1 MDIRF
6 HRKAAALLG
15 ALLLSAPAARGAE
28 GMWTFD
34 NFPTARMRAQMH
46 WAPDQAWLDRVKAG
60 VARLPNCSASVVS
73 SQGLV
78 LTNEHCLTDC
88 LEAVPHDGGDAVET
102 GFAAHAR
109 EEEVRCPGLALQ
121 VLVDITDV
129 TPRIQ
134 AAAAAAPAETFARTR
149 DAEIARIVEACP
161 GSCEV
166 ETLYEGGRY
175 ALYRYRR
182 FDDVRLV
189 FAPERAMAAFGG
201 DADNF
206 EFPRYAADF
215 AFLRVYERDA
225 PAETPAH
232 LSMRFDAIGDGDV
245 VISAGNPGSTLRL
258 QTAAQLGF
266 MRDVE
271 LPWRIAMLT
280 QARQRMSV
288 FAQST
293 PEHARIA
300 EPTLLSLENA
310 AKAFDGWL
318 QALRDPA
325 QFAHVTERDADL
337 QERVHRNLAARRDM
351 GDAWGDI
358 ARAETA
364 NATAFL
370 PYQYLEL
377 RAGER
382 SQLFAWARDI
392 VRGAAERAKPDAERL
407 GRFRTDRLWAVTR
420 ALQSDAQV
428 NADWEAL
435 NLQLW
440 LESMRANLPARSV
453 AAAHV
458 LAGEAP
464 AALAQRLSQS
474 RLADAAYRQTLWD
487 GGAAAVAASD
497 DPMIQFVLRWDSDAR
512 AARTRYETLVAAP
525 IARAQERI
533 AQARFR
539 AFELNQYPDATFS
552 PRLSYGRV
560 EGWSEGERAIPAFT
574 RFSDFYAHAGAPPR
588 ALTPAWESARA
599 ALDPQTVF
607 NLVTS
612 TDSIGGSSG
621 SPLLDRDGH
630 VIGVVF
636 DGNVHSLGG
645 EFFYDGALNRS
656 ISVSSAAIGA
666 ALTHV
671 YGMNDLAGELRG
683 IMPAPRLETPTCD
696 RARQRS
702 GCTGRR

>member
-1 MDIRF
+1 MKTRF
-6 HRKAAALLG
+6 HRKAAAFMA

-34 NFPTARMRAQMH
+34 NFPSARMQSELH
-46 WAPDQAWLDRVKAG
+46 WAPDQAWLDHVQAG

-88 LEAVPHDGGDAVET
+88 LEAASPDDGNFVEA
-102 GFAAHAR
+102 GFSAR
-109 EEEVRCPGLALQ
+109 ARKEELRCPGLALQ

-134 AAAAAAPAETFARTR
+134 AAAAAAPEGFARAR
-149 DAEIARIVEACP
+149 DAEIARIVEGCA

-215 AFLRVYERDA
+215 AFLRVYEHDA
-225 PAETPAH
+225 PAATPAH
-232 LSMRFDAIGDGDV
+232 LTMLFGPISANDV
-245 VISAGNPGSTLRL
+245 VIAAGNPGSTLRL
-258 QTAAQLGF
+258 QTAAQLAF
-266 MRDVE
+266 LRDVE
-271 LPWRIAMLT
+271 LPWRIGMLT
-280 QARQRMSV
+280 QARQRMAI
-288 FAQST
+288 FAQAS

-300 EPTLLSLENA
+300 EPTMLSLDNA
-310 AKAFDGWL
+310 SKAFDGWL
-318 QALRDPA
+318 LALRDPA
-325 QFAHVTERDADL
+325 QFARVTARDADL
-337 QERVHRNLAARRDM
+337 QERVHRNLAARRDI

-358 ARAETA
+358 AHAETA

-392 VRGAAERAKPDAERL
+392 VRGAAERAKPETERL
-407 GRFRTDRLWAVTR
+407 PRYRNDRLWAVTR
-420 ALQSDAQV
+420 GLQNNAQV
-428 NADWEAL
+428 DPAWEAL
-435 NLQLW
+435 NLQIW
-440 LESMRANLPARSV
+440 LESVRAQLPARITAV
-453 AAAHV
+453 AHV
-458 LAGEAP
+458 FGGES
-464 AALAQRLSQS
+464 AAVLAQRLSQS
-474 RLADAAYRQTLWD
+474 RLADSTYRQQLWD
-487 GGAAAVAASD
+487 GGASALAASD
-497 DPMIQFVLRWDSDAR
+497 DPMIQFVLRWDGDAR
-512 AARTRYETLVAAP
+512 AARSRYETLVAAP

-539 AFELNQYPDATFS
+539 AFELSQYPDATFS

-560 EGWSEGERAIPAFT
+560 EGWSEDERSVAAFT
-574 RFSDFYAHAGAPPR
+574 RLGELYEQAGAPPR
-588 ALTPAWESARA
+588 ALTPAWERARG

-612 TDSIGGSSG
+612 TDLIGGSSG
-621 SPLLDRDGH
+621 SALLDREGR

-645 EFFYDGALNRS
+645 EFFYDGTLNRS
-656 ISVSSAAIGA
+656 ISVSSAAIA
-666 ALTHV
+666 ASLSHV
-671 YGMNDLAGELRG
+671 YGMNDLVGELQG
-683 IMPAPRLETPTCD
+683 VTPAPRSETPSCD
-696 RARQRS
+696 QARRRS
-702 GCTGRR
+702 DCMERR

>member
-1 MDIRF
+1 VF
-6 HRKAAALLG
+6 A
-15 ALLLSAPAARGAE
+15 APAARGAE

-34 NFPTARMRAQMH
+34 NFPSARMQSEMH
-46 WAPDQAWLDRVKAG
+46 WAPDQAWLDRVKVG

-88 LEAVPHDGGDAVET
+88 LEAVSPDDGNYVEA
-102 GFAAHAR
+102 GFSAHAR
-109 EEEVRCPGLALQ
+109 EEEVRCPGLILQ

-134 AAAAAAPAETFARTR
+134 AAAAAAPPEAFARTR
-149 DAEIARIVEACP
+149 NAEIARIVEGCA

-189 FAPERAMAAFGG
+189 FAPERAIAAFGG

-215 AFLRVYERDA
+215 AFLRVYENGA
-225 PAETPAH
+225 PAATPSH
-232 LSMRFDAIGDGDV
+232 LSMRFDAINANDV
-245 VISAGNPGSTLRL
+245 VVAAGNPGSTLRL
-258 QTAAQLGF
+258 ETAAQLAF

-271 LPWRIAMLT
+271 LPWRIGMLT
-280 QARQRMSV
+280 QARQRMAAYARS
-288 FAQST
+288 S
-293 PEHARIA
+293 PDHARIA
-300 EPTLLSLENA
+300 EPTLLSLDNA

-318 QALRDPA
+318 QALRDPN

-351 GDAWGDI
+351 GDAWGEI

-407 GRFRTDRLWAVTR
+407 WRYRTDRLLTVTG
-420 ALQSDAQV
+420 ALQSTATIDP
-428 NADWEAL
+428 DWEAL

-440 LESMRANLPARSV
+440 LESMHANLAPRSV

-458 LAGEAP
+458 FAGEDA
-464 AALAQRLSQS
+464 AALAQRLAHS
-474 RLADAAYRQTLWD
+474 RLADAAYRQQLWD

-497 DPMIQFVLRWDSDAR
+497 DPMIQFVLRWDADAR

-539 AFELNQYPDATFS
+539 AFETSQYPDATFS
-552 PRLSYGRV
+552 PRLSYGRI
-560 EGWSEGERAIPAFT
+560 EGWSEADRTVAAFT
-574 RFSDFYAHAGAPPR
+574 HFGEFYQRAGAPPR
-588 ALTPAWESARA
+588 ALTPAWASARA
-599 ALDPQTVF
+599 ALDPQMVF

-621 SPLLDRDGH
+621 SPLLDRDGR

-636 DGNVHSLGG
+636 DGNTHSLGG
-645 EFFYDGALNRS
+645 EFFYDARLNRS
-656 ISVSSAAIGA
+656 ISVSSAAIAA
-666 ALTHV
+666 ALSHV
-671 YGMNDLAGELRG
+671 YGMNDLVGELQG
-683 IMPAPRLETPTCD
+683 VMPTPRSETPTCD
-696 RARQRS
+696 RGRQRS
-702 GCTGRR
+702 GCTERR

>member
-1 MDIRF
+1 VGNRLQT
-6 HRKAAALLG
+6 AAALSA
-15 ALLLSAPAARGAE
+15 ALAFSAPAARGAE

-34 NFPTARMRAQMH
+34 NFPSARMQSEMH
-46 WAPDQAWLDRVKAG
+46 WAPDQAWLDHVKVG

-88 LEAVPHDGGDAVET
+88 LEAVSPDDGNYVEA
-102 GFAAHAR
+102 GFSAHAR

-134 AAAAAAPAETFARTR
+134 AAAAAAPPEAFARTR
-149 DAEIARIVEACP
+149 DAEIARIVENCA

-206 EFPRYAADF
+206 EFPRYASDF
-215 AFLRVYERDA
+215 AFLRAYDNGA
-225 PAETPAH
+225 PAATPSH
-232 LSMRFDAIGDGDV
+232 LTMRFDAINANDV
-245 VISAGNPGSTLRL
+245 VIAAGNPGSTLRL
-258 QTAAQLGF
+258 ETAAQLAF

-271 LPWRIAMLT
+271 LPWRIGMLR
-280 QARQRMSV
+280 QARQRMAA
-288 FAQST
+288 FAQSS

-300 EPTLLSLENA
+300 EPTLLSLDNA

-318 QALRDPA
+318 QALRDPN
-325 QFAHVTERDADL
+325 QFAHVTARDADL

-351 GDAWGDI
+351 GDAWSEI
-358 ARAETA
+358 ARAEVA

-392 VRGAAERAKPDAERL
+392 VRGAAERAKPDAERMW
-407 GRFRTDRLWAVTR
+407 RYRTDRLLAVTR
-420 ALQSDAQV
+420 ALQSTAAIDP
-428 NADWEAL
+428 DWEAL

-440 LESMRANLPARSV
+440 LESIHANLPPRSV

-458 LAGEAP
+458 FAGDNAADLARR
-464 AALAQRLSQS
+464 LAHS
-474 RLADAAYRQTLWD
+474 RLADATYRQQLWD

-497 DPMIQFVLRWDSDAR
+497 DPMIQFVLRWDADAR

-539 AFELNQYPDATFS
+539 AFETSQYPDATFS

-560 EGWSEGERAIPAFT
+560 EGWSEGDRTFAAFTSFGEFYERAGP
-574 RFSDFYAHAGAPPR
+574 PPR
-588 ALTPAWESARA
+588 ALTPAWTSARA
-599 ALDPQTVF
+599 ALDPQMVF

-621 SPLLDRDGH
+621 SPLLDRDGR

-636 DGNVHSLGG
+636 DGNTHSLGG
-645 EFFYDGALNRS
+645 EFFYDAGLNRS
-656 ISVSSAAIGA
+656 ISVSSAAIAA
-666 ALTHV
+666 ALSHV
-671 YGMNDLAGELRG
+671 YGMNDLVGELQG
-683 IMPAPRLETPTCD
+683 VTPAPRSETPPCD

>member
-1 MDIRF
+1 VGNRI
-6 HRKAAALLG
+6 KTAAALG
-15 ALLLSAPAARGAE
+15 AALVLAAPAARSAE

-34 NFPTARMRAQMH
+34 NFPSARMQSEMQ
-46 WAPDQAWLDRVKAG
+46 WTPDQAWLDRVETG

-78 LTNEHCLTDC
+78 LTNEHCLTEC
-88 LEAVPHDGGDAVET
+88 LEAASPTGANYVEA
-102 GFAAHAR
+102 GFSAHAR
-109 EEEVRCPGLALQ
+109 EEELRCSGLALQ

-134 AAAAAAPAETFARTR
+134 AAAASAPPEAFARVR
-149 DAEIARIVEACP
+149 DAEIARIVDACA

-182 FDDVRLV
+182 FDDVWLV

-206 EFPRYAADF
+206 EFPRYCADF
-215 AFLRVYERDA
+215 AFLRVYENGA
-225 PAETPAH
+225 PAATPAH
-232 LSMRFDAIGDGDV
+232 LTMRFDAIGANDV
-245 VISAGNPGSTLRL
+245 VLAAGNPGSTLRL
-258 QTAAQLGF
+258 QTGAQLAF
-266 MRDVE
+266 LRDVE
-271 LPWRIAMLT
+271 LPWRIGMLT
-280 QARQRMSV
+280 QARQRIAA
-288 FAQST
+288 FAQSS
-293 PEHARIA
+293 PDHARIA
-300 EPTLLSLENA
+300 EPTRLSLDNA

-318 QALRDPA
+318 QALRDPN
-325 QFAHVTERDADL
+325 QFAHVTARDTDL
-337 QERVHRNLAARRDM
+337 QERVHRNLAARRDI
-351 GDAWGDI
+351 GDAWGEI
-358 ARAETA
+358 AHAEAA
-364 NATAFL
+364 NANAFL

-407 GRFRTDRLWAVTR
+407 PRYRSDRLWAATR
-420 ALQSDAQV
+420 AVQSSAEIDPA
-428 NADWEAL
+428 WEAL

-440 LESMRANLPARSV
+440 LDSMHARLPPRSV
-453 AAAHV
+453 ALAHV
-458 LAGEAP
+458 FAGAAAADLA
-464 AALAQRLSQS
+464 RHLSQS
-474 RLADAAYRQTLWD
+474 RLADSVYRQQLWD

-497 DPMIQFVLRWDSDAR
+497 DPMIQFVRRWDGDAR
-512 AARTRYETLVAAP
+512 AARARYETLVATP

-539 AFELNQYPDATFS
+539 AFELGQYPDATFS

-560 EGWSEGERAIPAFT
+560 EGWREGGRAVVAFT
-574 RFSDFYAHAGAPPR
+574 RFGELYEHAGAPPR
-588 ALTPAWESARA
+588 ALTAGWINARA
-599 ALDPQTVF
+599 ALDPQTIF

-612 TDSIGGSSG
+612 TDAIGGSSG
-621 SPLLDRDGH
+621 SALLDRDGR

-636 DGNVHSLGG
+636 DGNIHSLGG
-645 EFFYDGALNRS
+645 EFFYDGGLNRS
-656 ISVSSAAIGA
+656 ISVSSAAIAA
-666 ALTHV
+666 ALRHV
-671 YGMNDLAGELRG
+671 YGMNDLVGELEG
-683 IMPAPRLETPTCD
+683 ATPAPRSETPSCD